1 MQKSPEKHDYS
12 ARAELPAVALIVPA
26 ECAGMR
32 LDQALAKLMPEHSR
46 SRLAQWVRDE
56 RVRIDGRAAIP
67 RAKVWGG
74 EALEVRPA
82 ADPRASSAEP
92 QDIALDIVYEDEAL
106 IVIDKPPGLVVHPGS
121 GNWSGTLL
129 NALLRHEPELAAV
142 PRAGI
147 VHRLD
152 KDTSGLL
159 VVARTLEAQTD
170 LVRQLQARTVKREY
184 AALAHGVIARD
195 GRIEAPIGRH
205 PVSRT
210 RMAVVSRG
218 KPAVTHYRVL
228 ERYADATHIECR
240 LETGRTHQI
249 RVHLASI
256 KHPLVGDP
264 VYGKRNSKPALA
276 FHRQALHARRLGLIH
291 PASRKAMSWEASIPG
306 DMRELLAR
314 LEKPT

>member
-1 MQKSPEKHDYS
+1 MQKPPQKQDYS
-12 ARAELPAVALIVPA
+12 PRELPAAVALTVPA

-32 LDQALAKLMPEHSR
+32 LDQALAKLLPEHSR
-46 SRLAQWVRDE
+46 SRLAQWVKDE

-74 EALEVRPA
+74 EALEVQPS
-82 ADPRASSAEP
+82 ADPRTLAAAP
-92 QDIALDIVYEDEAL
+92 QDIALSVVYEDETL
-106 IVIDKPPGLVVHPGS
+106 IVIDKPAGLVVHPGS

-129 NALLRHEPELAAV
+129 NALLGHEPRLAEV

-152 KDTSGLL
+152 KETSGLL
-159 VVARTLEAQTD
+159 VVARTLQAQTD

-184 AALAHGVIARD
+184 AAVAHGVIARD
-195 GRIEAPIGRH
+195 GTVEAPIGRH

-228 ERYADATHIECR
+228 ERYADATYVECR

-256 KHPLVGDP
+256 GHPLVGDP
-264 VYGKRNSKPALA
+264 VYGKRSVKPALA
-276 FHRQALHARRLGLIH
+276 FPRQALHARRLGLVH
-291 PASRKAMSWEASIPG
+291 PASREAMTWESPVPG
-306 DMRELLAR
+306 DMRELLER
-314 LEKPT
+314 LAA